1 MGAFV
6 FLTASY
12 DRTKV
17 QTLDGSCVRW
27 VLANIAPATISA
39 APNLIPRPFTSFQTT
54 GFGFG

>member
-6 FLTASY
+6 FFTASY

-27 VLANIAPATISA
+27 VLANITAATIRA
-39 APNLIPRPFTSFQTT
+39 APNLIPRPFTPFQTT
-54 GFGFG
+54 GSSFG